1 MLVNIFNIDI
11 SGIEC
16 DIYPDT
22 SVSLKKMYSLN
33 YFIMGIE
40 ISTKGFLVIT

>member
-1 MLVNIFNIDI
+1 MLVNIFTIDI
-11 SGIEC
+11 SGIEY

-22 SVSLKKMYSLN
+22 SVPLKKIYSMN